1 MKGFLRTGIAT
12 VVALAPFAAFA
23 AGGVDNAL
31 TKIGNLIS
39 QATPIVVALALLAF
53 FWGLVTYIFGSSNDE
68 KRKKGIH
75 IMVWGIIALFV
86 MLSVFGII
94 NALQSTLGVE
104 NTTTIQIPQVTPGA
118 NGGGTAR

>member
-12 VVALAPFAAFA
+12 AVAFAPFAAFA
-23 AGGVDNAL
+23 AGSVGTAL
-31 TKIGNLIS
+31 DRVGALIT

-94 NALQSTLGVE
+94 NALQSTLGVDR
-104 NTTTIQIPQVTPGA
+104 TQTITLPVITPNP
-118 NGGGTAR
+118 NGGGTAN

>member
-12 VVALAPFAAFA
+12 VVAFAPFAAFA
-23 AGGVDNAL
+23 DVGNAL
-31 TKIGNLIS
+31 GRIGDLIS

-94 NALQSTLGVE
+94 NALQSTLGVQ
-104 NTTTIQIPQVTPGA
+104 NTQISIPKVTPDVD
-118 NGGGTAR
+118 GGGTVGI